1 MAPTHTT
8 GPGGILLC
16 QPITGEEAAT
26 HHAALDRVLG
36 HLKAA
41 GINAQLIQ
49 RRADRCAI
57 TIAVTR
63 EPLWHPPELII
74 YANAGWRIATVTIGP
89 RSGSYAVELARVE
102 ADNVP
107 LADRIELVPASQP
120 QRVGLLV
127 AQNAGASA

>member
-8 GPGGILLC
+8 GSGGILLR

-26 HHAALDRVLG
+26 HHAALDQVLG

-74 YANAGWRIATVTIGP
+74 YANAGWRIATVTIGAC
-89 RSGSYAVELARVE
+89 SGSYMVELARVGTDDE
-102 ADNVP
+102 
-107 LADRIELVPASQP
+107 LRRDRIEVVPPTMPS
-120 QRVGLLV
+120 RVARLV
-127 AQNAGASA
+127 AQNAGAAA